1 MNNQKNMYYKSSI
14 QKAVVHTV
22 FRRIFSGLLVLG
34 IALSSVLFSPV
45 TVKAQDW
52 ENLDGKYTD

>member
-1 MNNQKNMYYKSSI
+1 MNNQKTMYYKSSI

-52 ENLDGKYTD
+52 ENLDGK